1 MIEQSL
7 LLFPAYG
14 EGDTVYHK
22 WAACTDPA
30 ILCTYVWFTSLHSC
44 SCFCVFSHPV
54 LPDLP
59 TGWEEGYTFEGAR
72 CFIKWVGMCR
82 ETVIVRGCFVWSAQ
96 RFPPALIYIPASHL
110 QLSVLHTHT
119 IWTFV
124 CVERASLTGCC
135 ESQAVLLSWT
145 GSTGWCAACV
155 CAGSPGLLTPA
166 PCAHLW
172 TWIFCRPVWRQK
184 APRASHAA
192 SALCHL
198 FYTVTVFSFCCSYL
212 YWGHVQS
219 SSWHLHWA
227 NMASL

>member
-1 MIEQSL
+1 MVKGTL
-7 LLFPAYG
+7 
-14 EGDTVYHK
+14 YHK
-22 WAACTDPA
+22 WAICIDPA

-82 ETVIVRGCFVWSAQ
+82 ETVIVRGCAEISPSPHLHPCLSFTA
-96 RFPPALIYIPASHL
+96 IYF
-110 QLSVLHTHT
+110 THAHDMN
-119 IWTFV
+119 ICLCGESQFD
-124 CVERASLTGCC
+124 GCC

-145 GSTGWCAACV
+145 GSTGSCATCV

-166 PCAHLW
+166 CAQLW

-184 APRASHAA
+184 AP
-192 SALCHL
+192 SALCHW
-198 FYTVTVFSFCCSYL
+198 FYTFPLCFASVAPSYIEAIFRAAADTYTDLIWLL
-212 YWGHVQS
+212 YK
-219 SSWHLHWA
+219 
-227 NMASL
+227 